1 MIGVI
6 HRLFNNLAIRK
17 TLLRLR
23 YGLVLALIAIVAY
36 FMKPQWWLAAFLVS
50 MFGEL
55 IQLWAFA
62 SLIKNKELAV
72 RGPYVL
78 TRNPMYLGR
87 FFLIFGLLLLPA
99 NVYLLIAY
107 CILYYFYMVNR
118 VEREEQHLR
127 QVLGQRYAEYCLEV
141 NRFWPT
147 LHRLGNK
154 DIVFFDWKRLI
165 RNNGHWNLLLTL
177 IVYAALFAYARYLV
191 TH

>member
-1 MIGVI
+1 MIDVV
-6 HRLFNNLAIRK
+6 HRLFNNLSVRK
-17 TLLRLR
+17 TLLRFR
-23 YGLVLALIAIVAY
+23 YGLVLALIATVAY
-36 FMKPQWWLAAFLVS
+36 FMKPQWLLAAFLVS

-87 FFLIFGLLLLPA
+87 FFLILGLLLLPA
-99 NVYLLIAY
+99 NVYLLVIY

-127 QVLGQRYAEYCLEV
+127 QVLGQRYAAYCLEV

-147 LHRLGNK
+147 VSRLGNK
-154 DIVFFDWKRLI
+154 DTLFFDWKRLI

-177 IVYAALFAYARYLV
+177 MAYAVLFAYARYLV
-191 TH
+191 TL

>member
-1 MIGVI
+1 MIAVI
-6 HRLFNNLAIRK
+6 HRLFNNLAVRK

-23 YGLVLALIAIVAY
+23 YGLVLAVIAIVAY
-36 FMKPQWWLAAFLVS
+36 FMKPQWWLVAFLVS

-62 SLIKNKELAV
+62 SLIKNKELAM

-87 FFLIFGLLLLPA
+87 FFLIFGLLVLPA
-99 NVYLLIAY
+99 NTYLLTAY

-118 VEREEQHLR
+118 VQREEQHLR
-127 QVLGQRYAEYCLEV
+127 QVLGQPYADYCLKV

-147 LHRLGNK
+147 PSRLTNK
-154 DIVFFDWKRLI
+154 DMLFFDWKRLI

-177 IVYAALFAYARYLV
+177 IVYAALFVYARYLV

>member
-23 YGLVLALIAIVAY
+23 YGLVLAFIAIVAY

-72 RGPYVL
+72 RGPYVV

-147 LHRLGNK
+147 LRRLGNK
-154 DIVFFDWKRLI
+154 DIGFFDWKRLI

-177 IVYAALFAYARYLV
+177 IVYAALFAYARYV
-191 TH
+191 VAH